1 MSFSSDL
8 WNGFDILKKNF
19 LHTYNKLKHF
29 YEIMFAFASL
39 EKNHSKNLEILYEQ
53 NKDLFNSDEI
63 LLLSSKTF
71 ISSLKIE
78 SEYHKYYYNNIF
90 DNILSPIKDIID
102 NKKNFIIKNFN
113 DNMNNSEKF
122 KKIIQNIIS
131 KQENYYNSCKE
142 LSLCLSDIEI
152 YAQNNETKKKQGVS
166 KVLLNKKDKALEK
179 VNRTQS
185 EYLNIATE
193 SNIILKDYNL
203 KTETLLNSLE
213 KEFIEINT
221 CVKDCLIKYSK
232 NKNQLY
238 KDILEMTNHGLSTCY
253 DKIDVEKEMQNFVM
267 RNATKEFKYHKFEY
281 NPFKLNNI
289 NKNLLFRE
297 TSEASKLQGIDCDRV
312 IQKVRKFFIDNKITG
327 SDSDYIER
335 MINAL
340 KEDKLLFSIK
350 YDSIIEM
357 NANEENKNLINDLI
371 KNENININNTDKNK
385 NKNNDSNSKIVEKQK
400 EIINNIKYIEKFV
413 NKLTNG
419 EQDLENDINKIKTIL
434 QNNKEKYIYS
444 ENFLKGLDS
453 YRSHG
458 NYILNEKSYEYFL
471 NLFSFILDNFKNN
484 DFIIK
489 NIIILSQTFYKI
501 RPGSKNP
508 KYYILYSISNHS
520 IFNKSETWHK
530 IINYSLTNYS
540 VNKDLSIK
548 MEKEQREKK
557 LNEHIF
563 NILVENLSIMKVFR
577 VNEKIFNEVKNYYIQ
592 VYEID
597 KELVKK
603 EINNFY
609 KDNNFSINE
618 ENEKELIKGE
628 NKEFLAKNLEKNED
642 KDNIISEENKENNK
656 IIENKEEINKIIEEK
671 DTKNEENKEE
681 ESKDKIIE
689 NKEEI
694 EKEIEK
700 EEEKD
705 DKVDNNE

>member
-289 NKNLLFRE
+289 NKNLLFSE

-592 VYEID
+592 VYGID

-642 KDNIISEENKENNK
+642 KDNIISEENNK

-681 ESKDKIIE
+681 ESKDKLIE

-700 EEEKD
+700 EKEKD

>member
-53 NKDLFNSDEI
+53 NKDLLNSDEI
-63 LLLSSKTF
+63 LILSSKTF

-102 NKKNFIIKNFN
+102 NKKNLIIKNFN
-113 DNMNNSEKF
+113 DNKNNSEKF

-131 KQENYYNSCKE
+131 KQESYYNSCKE

-179 VNRTQS
+179 VNRTQN

-253 DKIDVEKEMQNFVM
+253 DKIDVEKEIQNFVM
-267 RNATKEFKYHKFEY
+267 KNATKEFKYHKFEY

-297 TSEASKLQGIDCDRV
+297 TSEDSKLQGIDCDRV

-592 VYEID
+592 VYGID

-681 ESKDKIIE
+681 ESKDKLIE

-694 EKEIEK
+694 EKEK
-700 EEEKD
+700 EKD

>member
-1 MSFSSDL
+1 
-8 WNGFDILKKNF
+8 
-19 LHTYNKLKHF
+19 
-29 YEIMFAFASL
+29 
-39 EKNHSKNLEILYEQ
+39 
-53 NKDLFNSDEI
+53 
-63 LLLSSKTF
+63 
-71 ISSLKIE
+71 
-78 SEYHKYYYNNIF
+78 
-90 DNILSPIKDIID
+90 
-102 NKKNFIIKNFN
+102 
-113 DNMNNSEKF
+113 
-122 KKIIQNIIS
+122 
-131 KQENYYNSCKE
+131 
-142 LSLCLSDIEI
+142 
-152 YAQNNETKKKQGVS
+152 
-166 KVLLNKKDKALEK
+166 
-179 VNRTQS
+179 
-185 EYLNIATE
+185 
-193 SNIILKDYNL
+193 
-203 KTETLLNSLE
+203 
-213 KEFIEINT
+213 
-221 CVKDCLIKYSK
+221 
-232 NKNQLY
+232 
-238 KDILEMTNHGLSTCY
+238 
-253 DKIDVEKEMQNFVM
+253 
-267 RNATKEFKYHKFEY
+267 
-281 NPFKLNNI
+281 
-289 NKNLLFRE
+289 
-297 TSEASKLQGIDCDRV
+297 
-312 IQKVRKFFIDNKITG
+312 
-327 SDSDYIER
+327 
-335 MINAL
+335 
-340 KEDKLLFSIK
+340 
-350 YDSIIEM
+350 M
-357 NANEENKNLINDLI
+357 NANEKNKNLINDLI

-592 VYEID
+592 VYGID